1 MELKLDKMIV
11 VVCQDTYEETGWGTY
26 TNQYSKI
33 LNSFDEIIIICHK
46 KINI

>member
-1 MELKLDKMIV
+1 MIV

-33 LNSFDEIIIICHK
+33 LNSF
-46 KINI
+46 